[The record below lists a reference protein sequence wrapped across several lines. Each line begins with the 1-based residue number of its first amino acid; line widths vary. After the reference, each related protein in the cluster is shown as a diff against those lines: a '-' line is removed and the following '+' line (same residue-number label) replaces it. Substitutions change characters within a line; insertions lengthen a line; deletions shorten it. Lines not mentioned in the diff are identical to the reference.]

1 MLYSEPI
8 VAEVDLPAHPP
19 RPSSRRP
26 YLILGVAMVI
36 ALLGGS
42 GLRLWRHSPTPEK
55 GRPAAVGD
63 RAVSPDFAQ
72 PFYAAAPTL
81 RLASPGLL
89 PSTPSQARL
98 QTLAVGR
105 SDPFASVL
113 APGPGGVVS
122 PVVAAPPFPQPMAV
136 TAISAAVA
144 PGPLP
149 LPAEATPTS
158 TEPWVGAA
166 PQGDDALNSK
176 STSALDQIAVTGVVQ
191 VGDQISVIIAEP
203 GNPGGRRVAVGE
215 TLATG
220 VRLQRVDLSDAEP
233 MVVLRHRGN
242 DYYRSVGLGGN
253 L

>member
-1 MLYSEPI
+1 
-8 VAEVDLPAHPP
+8 
-19 RPSSRRP
+19 
-26 YLILGVAMVI
+26 
-36 ALLGGS
+36 
-42 GLRLWRHSPTPEK
+42 
-55 GRPAAVGD
+55 
-63 RAVSPDFAQ
+63 
-72 PFYAAAPTL
+72 
-81 RLASPGLL
+81 
-89 PSTPSQARL
+89 
-98 QTLAVGR
+98 
-105 SDPFASVL
+105 
-113 APGPGGVVS
+113 
-122 PVVAAPPFPQPMAV
+122 MAV

-149 LPAEATPTS
+149 LPAETTPTS